1 MFCFVFPIKRIVRI
15 EGIECEAGKQVPP
28 PCIKKILSYSP
39 WEKMILLSVVLFR
52 RGKKCSFFLTSKEQR
67 DSILV
72 LLDCALRGN
81 RDLTQR
87 REMTKF

>member
-1 MFCFVFPIKRIVRI
+1 M
-15 EGIECEAGKQVPP
+15 KQESKYLLLAL
-28 PCIKKILSYSP
+28 KKFYLILP
-39 WEKMILLSVVLFR
+39 GKMILLSMVLFR
-52 RGKKCSFFLTSKEQR
+52 RGKKCSFFLTSKER

-72 LLDCALRGN
+72 LRDCALRGN

>member
-1 MFCFVFPIKRIVRI
+1 MKQQSKYLLLALKKFYLILP
-15 EGIECEAGKQVPP
+15 GKMV
-28 PCIKKILSYSP
+28 
-39 WEKMILLSVVLFR
+39 LLSVVLFR
-52 RGKKCSFFLTSKEQR
+52 GGKKCSFFLTSKKQR

-72 LLDCALRGN
+72 LRDCALRGN

>member
-1 MFCFVFPIKRIVRI
+1 M
-15 EGIECEAGKQVPP
+15 KQESKYLLLAL
-28 PCIKKILSYSP
+28 KKVYLILP
-39 WEKMILLSVVLFR
+39 GKMILLSVVLFR